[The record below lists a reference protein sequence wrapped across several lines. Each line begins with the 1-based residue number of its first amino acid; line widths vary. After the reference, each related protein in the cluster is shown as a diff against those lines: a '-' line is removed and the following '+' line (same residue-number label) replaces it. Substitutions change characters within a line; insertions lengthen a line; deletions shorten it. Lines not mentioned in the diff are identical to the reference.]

1 LGRARD
7 ATQFLAISHTCL
19 MPSDSSDAIN
29 PKPASVHTSAVNAA
43 HGAMLNFDDPG
54 DWERA
59 TRGLIASHPTGVI
72 HHGNHVAWDI
82 GARDFLRG
90 PEAETAPDTVHPSL
104 WRQGRLN
111 SIHGLFEVAD
121 GVWQARGYDI
131 SNLTFIAGDSGWVLV
146 DVLTSGA
153 TAAACLELANR
164 TLGHRPVTA
173 VIYTHSHADHFGG
186 ILGVTSEEAVA
197 AGDVRIIAPEGFLR
211 EAVSENIIAGPAMAR
226 RSGYMFGSLLPA
238 SIHGHVDSGLGVVT
252 PSAPPGLIAPTE
264 EVATTGTELD
274 VDGIRIV
281 FQNTPGGEAPAEM
294 NFLFPD
300 KRLLCMAENCTH
312 TMHNALTPRG
322 AQVRDTLGWSKYINE
337 ALDLFID
344 QTETLFSTH
353 HWPRFGQDDAR
364 EFLIKQR
371 DMYRWLHDQ
380 TMRLAN
386 HGHTATEIAEQLKLP
401 DCFSAQSHTREYYGT
416 VSHNSKAVYQRYL
429 GWFDGNP
436 ANLNPHPPEA
446 SGRRY
451 VDAIGGSA
459 EVLRQAEAAMQT
471 GDYRW
476 AAQLLNHLVFAEPD
490 NQAARLLQADT
501 FEQLGYQAESGPWRN
516 FYLTGA
522 MELRAGGPQSV
533 GRGGRAMTNA
543 LTIDMIFD
551 ALGVRLQAE
560 AVEGKTVTLNWQFPD
575 IDERHVL
582 GLSNCALHHRQDC
595 VDEHADATLTLD
607 KRTLGLIL
615 TGSLP
620 ALEAIEQGL
629 LRIEGDGQ
637 AVLTLLG
644 SLDQFEGNFA
654 ISEP

>member
-1 LGRARD
+1 MANEPT
-7 ATQFLAISHTCL
+7 A
-19 MPSDSSDAIN
+19 
-29 PKPASVHTSAVNAA
+29 PKPASLHTAARNAEQA
-43 HGAMLNFDDPG
+43 ALLNFDDPG

-59 TRGLIASHPTGVI
+59 TRGLIATHPTGVI
-72 HHGNHVAWDI
+72 HHGHHKAWDI

-90 PEAETAPDTVHPSL
+90 PDAETAPDTVNPSL

-121 GVWQARGYDI
+121 GIWQARGYDI
-131 SNLTFIAGDSGWVLV
+131 SNLTFIAGENGWVLV

-153 TAAACLELANR
+153 TAAACLELANQ
-164 TLGHRPVTA
+164 TLGARPVTA

-186 ILGVTSEEAVA
+186 ILGVTSEEAVER
-197 AGDVRIIAPEGFLR
+197 GDVRVIAPEGFLR

-226 RSGYMFGSLLPA
+226 RSGYMFGSLLPP
-238 SIHGHVDSGLGVVT
+238 SVRGHVDSGLGVVT
-252 PSAPPGLIAPTE
+252 PLAPPGLVAPTE
-264 EVATTGTELD
+264 EITATGTELD

-300 KRLLCMAENCTH
+300 KRVLCMAENCTH

-344 QTETLFSTH
+344 HTDTLFSTH
-353 HWPRFGQDDAR
+353 HWPRFGQADAR
-364 EFLIKQR
+364 QFLISQR
-371 DMYRWLHDQ
+371 DLYRWLHDQ

-386 HGHTATEIAEQLKLP
+386 HGHTPTEIAEQLTLP
-401 DCFSAQSHTREYYGT
+401 ACFAAQSHTREYYGT

-436 ANLNPHPPEA
+436 ANLNPHPPQE

-451 VDAIGGSA
+451 VQAIGGRDA
-459 EVLRQAEAAMQT
+459 VLAQAQAAMDD

-476 AAQLLNHLVFAEPD
+476 AAQLLNHLVFADPND
-490 NQAARLLQADT
+490 QDARELQADA

-522 MELRAGGPQSV
+522 LELRAGGPQSV

-543 LTIDMIFD
+543 MSIDMVFD
-551 ALGVRLQAE
+551 ALGVRLKAE
-560 AVEGKTVTLNWQFPD
+560 EVEGRQVTLNWRFPD
-575 IDERHVL
+575 INEDHVL
-582 GLSNCALHHRQDC
+582 GLANCALHHRPDC
-595 VDEHADATLTLD
+595 LDPDADATLTLD

-615 TGSLP
+615 TGSMT
-620 ALEAIEQGL
+620 ALDAIEQGL
-629 LRIEGDGQ
+629 LAIDGDGE
-637 AVLTLLG
+637 AVMTVLG
-644 SLDQFEGNFA
+644 SLDQFPGNFA

>member
-1 LGRARD
+1 MG
-7 ATQFLAISHTCL
+7 HTWPMAYDNAVPDL
-19 MPSDSSDAIN
+19 
-29 PKPASVHTSAVNAA
+29 PKPASTHTAA
-43 HGAMLNFDDPG
+43 RHAQQAAMLNLDDPG

-59 TRGLIASHPTGVI
+59 TRGLIATHPTGVI
-72 HHGNHVAWDI
+72 HHGDHVAWNI

-90 PEAETAPDTVHPSL
+90 PHAETAPETVHPSL

-121 GVWQARGYDI
+121 GIWQARGYDI
-131 SNLTFIAGDSGWVLV
+131 SNLTFLAGKDGWVLV

-153 TAAACLELANR
+153 TAAACLELANQ
-164 TLGHRPVTA
+164 TLGSRPVTA

-186 ILGVTSEEAVA
+186 ILGVTSEEAVNR
-197 AGDVRIIAPEGFLR
+197 GDVRIIAPEGFLK

-226 RSGYMFGSLLPA
+226 RSGYMFGSLLPP
-238 SIHGHVDSGLGVVT
+238 SVHGHVDSGLGVVT
-252 PSAPPGLIAPTE
+252 PSAPPGLLAPTE
-264 EVATTGTELD
+264 EIATTGTELD

-300 KRLLCMAENCTH
+300 KRVLCMAENCTH

-337 ALDLFID
+337 AIDLFID
-344 QTETLFSTH
+344 DTDTLFSTH

-364 EFLIKQR
+364 QFLITQR
-371 DMYRWLHDQ
+371 DLYRWLHDQ

-386 HGHTATEIAEQLKLP
+386 HGHTPDEIAERLQLP
-401 DCFSAQSHTREYYGT
+401 DCFAAQSHTREYYGT

-436 ANLNPHPPEA
+436 ANLNPHPPEE

-451 VDAIGGSA
+451 VAAIGGSDA
-459 EVLRQAEAAMQT
+459 VLVQAQTAMDD

-476 AAQLLNHLVFAEPD
+476 AAQLLNHLVFAEPT
-490 NQAARLLQADT
+490 NSAARNLQADA

-522 MELRAGGPQSV
+522 LELRAGGPQSV

-543 LTIDMIFD
+543 LTIEMIFD
-551 ALGVRLQAE
+551 ALGVRLNAE
-560 AVEGKTVTLNWQFPD
+560 AVEGQKVTLNWRFPD
-575 IDERHVL
+575 INENHVL
-582 GLSNCALHHRQDC
+582 GLANCALHHRPHCHDP
-595 VDEHADATLTLD
+595 EADATLTLD

-615 TGSLP
+615 TGSLSP
-620 ALEAIEQGL
+620 LQAIEQDVL
-629 LRIEGDGQ
+629 AIDGDPQ
-637 AVLTLLG
+637 AVVTLLG